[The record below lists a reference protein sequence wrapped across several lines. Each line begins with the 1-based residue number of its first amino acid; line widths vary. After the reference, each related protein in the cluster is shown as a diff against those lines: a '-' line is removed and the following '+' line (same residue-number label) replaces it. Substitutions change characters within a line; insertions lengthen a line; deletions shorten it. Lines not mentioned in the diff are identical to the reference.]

1 LRRRRLFTFLVVA
14 LFAVVLTHL
23 YWLPWFGEFLVRT
36 DGLEKADGVIVLAG
50 DYSGRRLVKGAEL
63 VRDGH
68 APIALVS
75 GPWVM
80 YGRNEAHL
88 AIDFAL
94 SKGFPK
100 ELFRPVLHQSDST
113 VEEAIAFRKILREQG
128 IRKVLIVTSDFHTR
142 RAGAIFRRT
151 IPDVEIRMIAAPS
164 AGYQPATWWTSRPS
178 QKVFF
183 QEWTKTLADWL
194 GI

>member
-1 LRRRRLFTFLVVA
+1 MRRRRFLTLLVLA
-14 LFAVVLTHL
+14 PFLAVLTHF

-36 DGLEKADGVIVLAG
+36 DAIEKADAVLVLAG
-50 DYSGRRLVKGAEL
+50 DYSGRRLIKGAEL
-63 VRDGH
+63 VREGH

-113 VEEAIAFRKILREQG
+113 AEEAIAFRKVFREEG
-128 IRKVLIVTSDFHTR
+128 MRKVLIVTSDFHTR

-151 IPDVEIRMIAAPS
+151 IPDVAIRMIAAPS
-164 AGYQPATWWTSRPS
+164 AGYQPATWWTSRAS
-178 QKVFF
+178 RKVFF
-183 QEWTKTLADWL
+183 QEWIKTLADWL